1 MEFNVFEHFK
11 GFKRTTSGPMTPQE
25 QGTAFFLGGHMG
37 DRISPHI
44 DECAQKAGMSRRGFL
59 GTASGFAAAM
69 LAVNKV
75 TGMKFFDVSEAEAV
89 EPAAA
94 TEINGI
100 RKVATDFVVDQHTHI
115 CIRKDGYIPG
125 VNTTERGMWFVQL
138 LDDLGKAMGL
148 ENGTKDMTVENFGK
162 LILEGS
168 DTTIAIFNPFGF
180 REDYGG
186 KDMVPIEEQAEVKQ
200 RWPDRTVMMGGG
212 LTPNQGLGETLDRL
226 QMFVEDYKI
235 AGLKLYTFDSTPQRG
250 WWMDDQKLAY
260 PIWEKCRKLGIKNV
274 GCHKGIPFG
283 QFMARYAHAEDFDA
297 VCDDF
302 LDLNFIAFHSAWPY
316 QGELA
321 ALKGFKPQRKNMYSE
336 LGSTF
341 AATVSNRP
349 LECAHVLGTLLRDLG
364 TDYVLW
370 GTDSALWGNPQWQIE
385 AFRKFRIPDQ
395 LVEGHGYPQLTDEIK
410 AKVLGLNA
418 ARLWNLKNPKMSA
431 VPEDKPRI
439 VAA

>member
-11 GFKRTTSGPMTPQE
+11 GFKRIADGPMTPQA
-25 QGTAFFLGGHMG
+25 QGSALFLGGHLG
-37 DRISPHI
+37 EQISPHV
-44 DECAQKAGMSRRGFL
+44 DAYAQKAGVSRRNFL
-59 GTASGFAAAM
+59 GTASGFAATRR
-69 LAVNKV
+69 AVNKV
-75 TGMKFFDVSEAEAV
+75 TVMIFFDVAEAE
-89 EPAAA
+89 PYDGAAA
-94 TEINGI
+94 SEIMVAKKAGTEFI
-100 RKVATDFVVDQHTHI
+100 VDQHTHI

-125 VNTTERGMWFVQL
+125 VNTTEKGMWFVQL

-162 LILEGS
+162 LILDGS
-168 DTTIAIFNPFGF
+168 DTSVAIFNPFGF

-226 QMFVEDYKI
+226 QMFVETYKI
-235 AGLKLYTFDSTPQRG
+235 SGLKLYTFDSTPQRG
-250 WWMDDQKLAY
+250 WWFDDVKLAY
-260 PIWEKCRKLGIKNV
+260 PIWEKCRKLGIKNI

-302 LDLNFIAFHSAWPY
+302 LDLNFIAFHSGWPY
-316 QGELA
+316 HTELA
-321 ALKGFKPQRKNMYSE
+321 ALKGFKPQRKNMYLE

-341 AATVSNRP
+341 AATVTNRP
-349 LECAHVLGTLLRDLG
+349 VECAHILGTLLRDVG
-364 TDYVLW
+364 TDYVMW
-370 GTDSALWGNPQWQIE
+370 GTDSALWGNPQWQID

-395 LVEGHGYPQLTDEIK
+395 LVDGYGYPQLTDEIK

-418 ARLWNLKNPKMSA
+418 ARLWNLKPMSA
-431 VPEDKPRI
+431 KALPEDKPRI
-439 VAA
+439 AAA